1 MRTVW
6 NAKCGLWNAAF
17 DLFVAAAWNFS
28 NLCTKATAERKVNRL
43 PDIGNAPVDTHTH
56 KDIHT
61 HMETLDC
68 PIKSIADQRLLL
80 NRGSTNRTEILETF
94 A

>member
-6 NAKCGLWNAAF
+6 NAKCGLWNAEC

-56 KDIHT
+56 TWKLWT
-61 HMETLDC
+61 AQ
-68 PIKSIADQRLLL
+68 SSRLLT
-80 NRGSTNRTEILETF
+80 RGCS
-94 A
+94 

>member
-1 MRTVW
+1 MWIVE
-6 NAKCGLWNAAF
+6 C

-28 NLCTKATAERKVNRL
+28 NLCTKATDERRVNRI
-43 PDIGNAPVDTHTH
+43 PDIGNAPVATHTH
-56 KDIHT
+56 SLTLT
-61 HMETLDC
+61 HRELPNQVD
-68 PIKSIADQRLLL
+68 SADQRLLL

>member
-6 NAKCGLWNAAF
+6 NAKCGLWNAEC

-43 PDIGNAPVDTHTH
+43 PDIGNAPVDTLAHTR
-56 KDIHT
+56 T

-68 PIKSIADQRLLL
+68 PIKSTADQRLLL